1 MVYDPVF
8 KYGQNFYLV
17 LTEEAKERILNV
29 SDQYNLNTG
38 YVCSSFVA
46 DLGPVV
52 RRPIGANPGLDFIA
66 DFFFFLSKAF
76 SRTIFS
82 ILFSVS
88 NHQIVDK
95 KNSAEFDF

>member
-38 YVCSSFVA
+38 LHVSSSFVA
-46 DLGPVV
+46 DL
-52 RRPIGANPGLDFIA
+52 
-66 DFFFFLSKAF
+66 K
-76 SRTIFS
+76 TY
-82 ILFSVS
+82 
-88 NHQIVDK
+88 DK
-95 KNSAEFDF
+95 CSLCCCS